1 MSYAVWILYMINYEM
16 RHFVIKRQQHLI
28 DPAHSSTAQANTIMI
43 TGIPPKYITKKALTE
58 LFAPL
63 PGGVRK
69 IWLNRDLKQIPKIYD
84 ARLKACKILENA
96 ETKLIKIAVEMNAKK
111 VRAQGKVWGSLFF
124 FLGNVYMLIKKF

>member
-1 MSYAVWILYMINYEM
+1 MINYEM

-69 IWLNRDLKQIPKIYD
+69 IWLNRDLKQIPKIHD
-84 ARLKACKILENA
+84 ARLKACQILENA
-96 ETKLIKIAVEMNAKK
+96 ETKLIKTAVEMNAKK
-111 VRAQGKVWGSLFF
+111 TVDFSVLRTDRYRCDRDVIGYGAKRRSQHVRRS
-124 FLGNVYMLIKKF
+124 